1 MLGMSNAIY
10 DEGKSIYGN
19 QDRIE
24 QEQDKD

>member
-1 MLGMSNAIY
+1 MIGMSNAIY
-10 DEGKSIYGN
+10 EEDKTINGN